1 MQIVINILFIAQLF
15 LKVTTHESF
24 KIVKNGN
31 KSLKAGVDSD
41 QFKISFKEFS
51 RTLTKNFLDIMVQM

>member
-1 MQIVINILFIAQLF
+1 MQIVINIFFIAQLF

-41 QFKISFKEFS
+41 QLKISFKEFS
-51 RTLTKNFLDIMVQM
+51 RTLTQNFLDIMVQM